1 MISEK
6 SELEKLEEIEQH
18 EPALYDELT
27 TKRSTTYKDPSKSVS
42 SQQSMWRLNHFPTKQ
57 LDKLIRPNI
66 MKMAEQACERILT
79 KIDNEHRMDE
89 MRTQW
94 HALQR

>member
-1 MISEK
+1 MVSEQ
-6 SELEKLEEIEQH
+6 SGLEKLEEIELN
-18 EPALYDELT
+18 EPALFDELT

-42 SQQSMWRLNHFPTKQ
+42 SEQSMWRLNHFPTKQ
-57 LDKLIRPNI
+57 LDKLIRPSI

-79 KIDNEHRMDE
+79 KIDNEQRMEE

-94 HALQR
+94 LAD